1 MEMTVWNTTNM
12 KRHQADRRHGR
23 SATVSI
29 HVRDQ
34 AQLFNSLDPSPF
46 WDRDLDRDAATYIE
60 EEFTEKRHAEAWH
73 LHVHVQEGEVLAEH
87 LQQAVS
93 SYYSRLAG
101 TARRELHEHVKLG
114 QLALLG
120 GVLIFLFSM
129 GLRQILQNM
138 ASLPHILDEGLII
151 LAWLAL
157 WRPTDVLVYEWVPIY
172 RKRRLYERLAEIR
185 VAIRSTSS
193 HRRDIQTAS
202 AVA

>member
-1 MEMTVWNTTNM
+1 
-12 KRHQADRRHGR
+12 
-23 SATVSI
+23 
-29 HVRDQ
+29 VRDQ

-46 WDRDLDRDAATYIE
+46 WDRDLDRNAATYIE
-60 EEFTEKRHAEAWH
+60 EEFAEKRHAEAWH
-73 LHVHVQEGEVLAEH
+73 LHVHVQQGEVHPQH
-87 LQQAVS
+87 LQQAVA

-101 TARRELHEHVKLG
+101 TARRELHEHLKLG
-114 QLALLG
+114 QLALVG
-120 GVLIFLFSM
+120 GIIIFLFSM

-157 WRPTDVLVYEWVPIY
+157 WRPTEVLVYEWVPLY

-185 VAIRSTSS
+185 VGIRSNAS
-193 HRRDIQTAS
+193 HYPDIQTAS